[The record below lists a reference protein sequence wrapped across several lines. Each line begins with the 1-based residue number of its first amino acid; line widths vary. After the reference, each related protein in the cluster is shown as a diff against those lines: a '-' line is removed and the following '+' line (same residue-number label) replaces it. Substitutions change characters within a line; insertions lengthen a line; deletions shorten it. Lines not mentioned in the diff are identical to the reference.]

1 MTMETNKQIVRAFY
15 DAINRG
21 EFAALDQYCADDFI
35 FYHQIDTPHPG
46 VAGFVASEE
55 KNFAAF
61 DDWQMPVHDLIAEG
75 DKVAAYLVFE
85 GTHARELMGV
95 APKGNR
101 IRFSLLMWLTL
112 KDGKIVEKR
121 AHFDSADIRRQL
133 AA

>member
-1 MTMETNKQIVRAFY
+1 MSIETNKRVVRDFY
-15 DAINRG
+15 EAINRG
-21 EFAALDQYCADDFI
+21 AFDTLGQYCHKDFV
-35 FYHQIDTPHPG
+35 FHHQIDTPHPS

-61 DDWQMPVHDLIAEG
+61 DDWSMPVYDMIAEG

-85 GTHARELMGV
+85 GTHARALMDV
-95 APKGNR
+95 APTGNR
-101 IRFSLLMWLTL
+101 VRFSLLMWLTL
-112 KDGKIVEKR
+112 KDGKIIEKR